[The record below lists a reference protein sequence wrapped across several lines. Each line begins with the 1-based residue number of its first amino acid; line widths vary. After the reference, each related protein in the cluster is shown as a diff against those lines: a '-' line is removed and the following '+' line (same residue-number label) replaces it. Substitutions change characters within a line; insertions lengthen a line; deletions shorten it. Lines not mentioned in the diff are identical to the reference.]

1 MRAILLDTDPIA
13 RALLCEILERGGH
26 VAEIAED
33 GRDAWQRI
41 EVDNPPEIAILDWRA
56 PGIDGVEL
64 CRRSRGLGPKAPF
77 IILLAAEGERA
88 ALAEGAAAGADDVLE
103 KPLRLDSLDL
113 RIRLAGRSQAA
124 KLELAALRAEAAR
137 RSRVDQLTGVDDRQ
151 AIHARLGNE
160 MARAARTA
168 TPLSMM
174 LVDIDQFRQINQT
187 FGVAAGDAVLTSIAA
202 RIRRALRRYDAI
214 GRWGAEEFLLLLP
227 GCGADHAHQLA
238 DRLLTT
244 ISTETVPTVQG
255 RVAVTCS
262 IGVLCWGPDATARR
276 DDDAAVEDVIAAL
289 QRAASDAGSRGG
301 NRVSALA
308 RRTAP

>member
-13 RALLCEILERGGH
+13 RALLCEVLERGGH
-26 VAEIAED
+26 VAEVASD
-33 GRDAWQRI
+33 GHDAWSRI
-41 EVDNPPEIAILDWRA
+41 DGSDPPEIAILDWRA

-124 KLELAALRAEAAR
+124 KLELAALRLEAAQ
-137 RSRVDQLTGVDDRQ
+137 RSRVDQLTGVDDRY
-151 AIHARLGNE
+151 AIQTRLDHE
-160 MARAARTA
+160 LARAARTG
-168 TPLSMM
+168 TPLAMM
-174 LVDIDQFRQINQT
+174 LLDIDQFRQINLT
-187 FGVAAGDAVLTSIAA
+187 FGVAAGDTVLTTVAA
-202 RIRRALRRYDAI
+202 RTRRTLRRYDAI

-227 GCGADHAHQLA
+227 GCGTEHARQLA
-238 DRLLTT
+238 ERVLTA
-244 ISTETVPTVQG
+244 ISSETVATLQG

-262 IGVLCWGPDATARR
+262 VGVLCWRPAASGTS
-276 DDDAAVEDVIAAL
+276 DDDSSVDEVIVAL
-289 QRAASDAGSRGG
+289 QRATADATMRGG
-301 NRVSALA
+301 NRASVLA
-308 RRTAP
+308 RRPSP